1 MTRKELPDGDLLFP
15 QESYAIMGAAFE
27 VYKTLGPG
35 FLESVYEAALLWEL
49 QQRKVPC
56 RSQVP
61 IPVRYKDIILP
72 KHFQCDI
79 LACDRI
85 ILELKA
91 IHRLTAIEEAQALNY
106 LRASGHRLA
115 IILNFAATDKLE
127 YKRIVLT

>member
-1 MTRKELPDGDLLFP
+1 MTRKEMPDGDLLFP

-35 FLESVYEAALLWEL
+35 FLESVYEAALCWEL
-49 QQRKVPC
+49 EQRRIPFH
-56 RSQVP
+56 SQAQ

-79 LACDRI
+79 LAFDRI

-91 IHRLTAIEEAQALNY
+91 IQRLTAVEEAQALNY

-115 IILNFAATDKLE
+115 ILLNFSAIDKLE
-127 YKRIVLT
+127 FKRIVLT